1 MLDRI
6 DAWLRE
12 GGYSGNPVQM
22 YLAGGMALNYY
33 CGSRYTEDVDA
44 TFSARL
50 LVPSRDL
57 AIDYLRR
64 DGSPSTLYFDANDN
78 DTFALMHPDYRDDS
92 IPWDGIGNEK
102 RLIQLRVLTPVD
114 LAVSKISRSST
125 QDLEDIRQLASLAV
139 FTTAELMARALEALD
154 YYVGNTIWVRGTIK
168 RICEA
173 LDGKR
178 PM

>member
-64 DGSPSTLYFDANDN
+64 DGSPSTLYFDANYN

-154 YYVGNTIWVRGTIK
+154 YYVGNTIWVRGTIE